1 MAMPLLASIRISSEW
16 PMSDR
21 VAGQMDAH
29 SLKKMLT
36 AVDRWYRRQG
46 RKLPW
51 RVGPAERDAGVKPD
65 PYLVWLSEV
74 MLQQTTI
81 PHATPY
87 FDAFRQRWPTVEA
100 LAAASWEDVSAAW
113 AGLGYYSRA
122 RNLHA
127 CAKAVAGRGG
137 YPQDAAGLRDL
148 PGIGPYTSA
157 AIAAIAFDERVAPV
171 DGNIERVVSRLYAI
185 GSDGTEKG
193 WRAAKLVIARH
204 AQDMADALPRE
215 GRAGDLAQ
223 ALMDLGATV
232 CTPRGPNCA
241 MCPVWDFCEA
251 RRLGEQER
259 YPVKAEKKATPT
271 RHGAAFV
278 LVRGTEV
285 LLVRRPPSGL
295 LGGMMMPPTSAW
307 TEAKAANAL
316 AEAPGLFDW
325 NYIGEVRHVFTHF
338 ALMLDVYRADVGPRA
353 KAEGEW
359 LAHDEALAAL
369 PTVGRKAVAL
379 ALGRAKARR

>member
-1 MAMPLLASIRISSEW
+1 MA
-16 PMSDR
+16 
-21 VAGQMDAH
+21 AH
-29 SLKKMLT
+29 SLKNMLY

-46 RKLPW
+46 RQLPW
-51 RVGPAERDAGVKPD
+51 RVGPKQRDEGVKPD

-87 FDAFRQRWPTVEA
+87 FEAFKARWPTVQA

-127 CAKAVAGRGG
+127 CAKAVAERGAF
-137 YPQDAAGLRDL
+137 PQDADGLRAL
-148 PGIGPYTSA
+148 PGIGPYTA
-157 AIAAIAFDERVAPV
+157 AAVASIAFDERIAPV
-171 DGNIERVVSRLYAI
+171 DGNIERVVSRVYAI
-185 GSDGTEKG
+185 GSDGTEAG
-193 WRAAKLVIARH
+193 WRAAKQVIARH
-204 AQDMADALPRE
+204 AQDLADALPKE

-232 CTPRGPNCA
+232 CTPRNPNCA
-241 MCPVWDFCEA
+241 LCPAWDFCEA
-251 RRLGEQER
+251 RRQGEQER
-259 YPVKAEKKATPT
+259 YPVKAEKKAVPT
-271 RHGAAFV
+271 RYGSAFV
-278 LVRGTEV
+278 VVRGGDV

-307 TEAKAANAL
+307 TETRAADAH
-316 AEAPGLFDW
+316 AEAPGPFDW
-325 NYIGEVRHVFTHF
+325 TYVGEVRHVFTHF
-338 ALMLDVYRADVGPRA
+338 ALRLDVWRADVGPRT

-359 LAHDEALAAL
+359 LSHEDALAAL
-369 PTVGRKAVAL
+369 PTAGRKAVAL
-379 ALGRAKARR
+379 VVGKGGKR

>member
-1 MAMPLLASIRISSEW
+1 MAANN
-16 PMSDR
+16 
-21 VAGQMDAH
+21 

-36 AVDRWYRRQG
+36 AVDRWYRRHA
-46 RKLPW
+46 RVLPW
-51 RVGPAERDAGVKPD
+51 RIGPAARDRGVKPD

-87 FDAFRQRWPTVEA
+87 FQAFRKRWPTVKK

-127 CAKAVAGRGG
+127 CAKVVAERGG
-137 YPQDAAGLRDL
+137 FPQDAAGLRNL
-148 PGIGPYTSA
+148 PGVGPYTAA

-193 WRAAKLVIARH
+193 WREAKNVIAVR
-204 AQDMADALPRE
+204 AQEMAGALSNG

-223 ALMDLGATV
+223 ALMDLGAMI
-232 CTPRGPNCA
+232 CTPKNPNCLI
-241 MCPVWDFCEA
+241 CPLNPFCEGRA
-251 RRLGEQER
+251 EGNPER
-259 YPVKAEKKATPT
+259 YPIKAEKKATPM

-278 LVRGTEV
+278 LVRGEEV

-295 LGGMMMPPTSAW
+295 LGGMMMPPTSDW
-307 TEAKAANAL
+307 TELKSDDPLLGAPVNA
-316 AEAPGLFDW
+316 DW
-325 NYIGEVRHVFTHF
+325 KHIGEVRHVFTHF
-338 ALMLDVYRADVGPRA
+338 ALKLDVWRAEAGSRT
-353 KAEGEW
+353 KAVGEW
-359 LAHDEALAAL
+359 LAHEDALAAL

-379 ALGRAKARR
+379 GLGGAKPR

>member
-1 MAMPLLASIRISSEW
+1 M
-16 PMSDR
+16 
-21 VAGQMDAH
+21 VTH

-36 AVDRWYRRQG
+36 AVDRWYRRHA
-46 RKLPW
+46 RVLPW
-51 RVGPAERDAGVKPD
+51 RVGPEARDQGVTPD

-87 FDAFRQRWPTVEA
+87 FDAFRKRWPTVKK

-127 CAKAVAGRGG
+127 CAKAVAERGG
-137 YPQDAAGLRDL
+137 FPQDAKGLREL
-148 PGIGPYTSA
+148 PGVGPYTSA
-157 AIAAIAFDERVAPV
+157 AIASIAFDERIAPV
-171 DGNIERVVSRLYAI
+171 DGNIERVVSRLWAI

-193 WRAAKLVIARH
+193 WRAAKVEIAGH
-204 AQDMADALPRE
+204 AQELADALPAD

-232 CTPRGPNCA
+232 CTPRKPNCLICPLSA
-241 MCPVWDFCEA
+241 MCAA
-251 RRLGEQER
+251 RAEGDPDR

-271 RHGAAFV
+271 RHGVAFV
-278 LVRGTEV
+278 LMRGDDV
-285 LLVRRPPSGL
+285 LLIRRPPTGL
-295 LGGMMMPPTSAW
+295 LGGMMMPPGSAW
-307 TEAKAANAL
+307 TDDKSDDPLAA
-316 AEAPGLFDW
+316 APGAFKW
-325 NYIGEVRHVFTHF
+325 ERAGEVRHVFTHF
-338 ALMLDVYRADVGPRA
+338 ALKLDVYRAEAPARA
-353 KAEGEW
+353 KVEGEW
-359 LAHDEALAAL
+359 MARADALAAL

-379 ALGRAKARR
+379 AIGGTGRR